1 MAEISADLVYEVL
14 KAVQNDISQVKN
26 ELRDVNGAINA
37 LRGHQI
43 SMQQDIHNIYPVLT
57 RYDGRLDRIERR
69 LELNDVPTLTA

>member
-43 SMQQDIHNIYPVLT
+43 SMQQDIHNIYSVLT